1 MRSTVIVF
9 LMFLPFFS
17 FTQEIPATSIQ
28 AIQKIETLLQ
38 KDAHN
43 IVYANNW
50 LERFQADSAFIRN
63 FVKALKTPYSFYYP
77 FDSVQNISKLY
88 APDSSFRIFTW
99 QVMKDYSYYRQ
110 RGAIQMRTADGSLK
124 LFPLFDASEFT
135 KSPADSIRTNNN
147 WIGAIY
153 YKIILTTYQ
162 NKKYYTL
169 LGLDENNARSEK
181 KWIEVLTFKPDGL
194 PQFGGNYFK
203 YPADGIKPPQPAY
216 RFYLEY
222 KKDAGV
228 RMNYDAKYHA
238 IIFSRLVS
246 ESPDEKNTYNLI
258 PYGDYEGFRWVNGFW
273 VYVNNPFQ
281 NIIFDKNQSDLPA
294 PILDE
299 KGNRKEKV
307 LEEISRKNMEKA
319 QQKKDSIQNQ

>member
-9 LMFLPFFS
+9 LMLLPFFS

-28 AIQKIETLLQ
+28 AIQKIENLLQ

-43 IVYANNW
+43 IVYANDW

-135 KSPADSIRTNNN
+135 KSPTDSIRTNNN
-147 WIGAIY
+147 WNGAIY
-153 YKIILTTYQ
+153 YNCLL
-162 NKKYYTL
+162 YT
-169 LGLDENNARSEK
+169 
-181 KWIEVLTFKPDGL
+181 
-194 PQFGGNYFK
+194 
-203 YPADGIKPPQPAY
+203 
-216 RFYLEY
+216 
-222 KKDAGV
+222 
-228 RMNYDAKYHA
+228 
-238 IIFSRLVS
+238 
-246 ESPDEKNTYNLI
+246 SPRPRD
-258 PYGDYEGFRWVNGFW
+258 
-273 VYVNNPFQ
+273 
-281 NIIFDKNQSDLPA
+281 
-294 PILDE
+294 
-299 KGNRKEKV
+299 
-307 LEEISRKNMEKA
+307 
-319 QQKKDSIQNQ
+319 